1 VLCGIF
7 YVFMK
12 PSTLIPENHLDRDEF
27 IGGIVIFFF
36 GGVTV
41 LLSLKMP
48 IGTFRMAGTG
58 LFPLCLGILL
68 MILSGLFIL
77 KLFYGKKTS
86 SAKEKTVAELLR
98 SSRQVILF
106 LGVMVLAT
114 LTFNTLGYPLTA
126 FLLMAFLLRT
136 LGIKRWI
143 FNLSLSLATSM
154 ASYVLFVLWLKIPLP
169 KGWMGL

>member
-1 VLCGIF
+1 MLLRGNEGKSAIRGGNLV
-7 YVFMK
+7 K
-12 PSTLIPENHLDRDEF
+12 RDE
-27 IGGIVIFFF
+27 IIVGIIIFLF
-36 GGVTV
+36 GGATV

-86 SAKEKTVAELLR
+86 SAKEKTAPEVFR
-98 SSRQVILF
+98 SAGQVVLF

-114 LTFNTLGYPLTA
+114 LCFNTLGYPLTA

-143 FNLSLSLATSM
+143 FNLSLSLGTSV

-169 KGWMGL
+169 KGWIGL

>member
-1 VLCGIF
+1 
-7 YVFMK
+7 MK
-12 PSTLIPENHLDRDEF
+12 RDEI
-27 IGGIVIFFF
+27 IGGFIVFLF
-36 GGVTV
+36 GGITAI
-41 LLSLKMP
+41 LSLKMP

-86 SAKEKTVAELLR
+86 PEKKKTVTETFR
-98 SSRQVILF
+98 SARQVILF

-114 LTFNTLGYPLTA
+114 LSFNTLGYPLTS

-136 LGIKRWI
+136 LGMKRWI
-143 FNLSLSLATSM
+143 FNLILSLAT
-154 ASYVLFVLWLKIPLP
+154 AIGSYMIFVQWLKIPLP